1 MKPMPRRAKA
11 AAIHAAFS
19 AAIAACVAAV
29 VFLVWYP
36 PPFATVAGGLALFTI
51 LIGVDVIVG
60 PMLTLVVASPRKHL
74 AVLRRDIVVIAI
86 FQAIALGYGVYSL
99 AKARPV
105 LLAFEVDRFR
115 LLIANDVDA
124 ALLGEAPAEL
134 RSLSW
139 SGPKLIAAAVPTNRA
154 EFQKSLDLA
163 MGGVDIS
170 YLPKNWRSYD
180 SYRADVW
187 RQAKPVA
194 KLVERYPAR
203 QGEVAQ
209 IAAAA
214 LQPVDALRFL
224 PVTAKRGDAVAI
236 LAPGSQV
243 VGYLPVDGYF

>member
-1 MKPMPRRAKA
+1 MSPMPRRIKA
-11 AAIHAAFS
+11 AAIHVAAS
-19 AAIAACVAAV
+19 ALVAACVAAV

-36 PPFATVAGGLALFTI
+36 PPFATVAGGLALFMI
-51 LIGVDVIVG
+51 LIGVDVVVG
-60 PMLTLVVASPRKHL
+60 PMLTLVVASPGKRTD
-74 AVLRRDIVVIAI
+74 VLRRDIAVIAI
-86 FQAIALGYGVYSL
+86 FQTLALGYGVYSL
-99 AKARPV
+99 AEARPV
-105 LLAFEVDRFR
+105 FLAFEVDRFR
-115 LLIANDVDA
+115 LLIANDVDPE
-124 ALLGEAPAEL
+124 LLGEAPAGMQ
-134 RSLSW
+134 SISW

-194 KLVERYPAR
+194 KLVDRYPAR
-203 QGEVAQ
+203 RSEVARM
-209 IAAAA
+209 AASAS
-214 LQPVDALRFL
+214 QPVDALRFL

-236 LAPGSQV
+236 LAPDAQV